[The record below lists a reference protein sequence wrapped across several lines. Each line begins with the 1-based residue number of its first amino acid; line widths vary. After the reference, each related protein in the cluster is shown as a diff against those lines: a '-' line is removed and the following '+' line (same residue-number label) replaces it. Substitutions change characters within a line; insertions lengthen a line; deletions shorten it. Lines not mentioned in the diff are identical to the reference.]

1 MLANFGA
8 TGFLSIAASN
18 RFASGW
24 QELAASANGLEY
36 HYRYVSAPPLN
47 RKVRPAPMARNIE
60 IKARIESVESVAPK
74 AAALA
79 KAGPIEIAQ
88 DDTFFRC
95 EAGRLK
101 LRVLS
106 SDSAAL
112 IFYRRANQRGPQESF
127 YLRSPSAAPDSLREC
142 LSLAYGQIG
151 RVRKQRTLFLVDRTR
166 LHLDRVEGLGHFLE
180 LEVPL
185 AEDEPAEFG
194 IREAVKIMQKLGV
207 EPAQLVEGAYLDL
220 LAVKGM

>member
-8 TGFLSIAASN
+8 TGFLSIPASN

-106 SDSAAL
+106 SDSAEL

-220 LAVKGM
+220 LAVKGI

>member
-24 QELAASANGLEY
+24 QELAASANALEY

-60 IKARIESVESVAPK
+60 IKAQIESVESVAPK

-106 SDSAAL
+106 SDSAEL

-207 EPAQLVEGAYLDL
+207 EPAQLVEGSYLDL
-220 LAVKGM
+220 LAVKGK